1 MAVTYNS
8 VIQKLNAFTLANAVD
23 RAAAL
28 DKVEK
33 FMDEIR
39 PEIDEVH
46 RANPNLTVEEK
57 RVLDEKE
64 ARIFREVNTQFA
76 QGGRRR
82 RNKTRAARLRKHK
95 QKKTRSNKKGTRR
108 H

>member
-8 VIQKLNAFTLANAVD
+8 VIQKLNSFTLANAAD
-23 RAAAL
+23 RAEAEAR
-28 DKVEK
+28 VEA

-39 PEIDEVH
+39 PEIDEVL
-46 RANPNLTVEEK
+46 RENPNLTEEQK
-57 RVLDEKE
+57 RALDQKE

-82 RNKTRAARLRKHK
+82 TRAANLRRKK
-95 QKKTRSNKKGTRR
+95 QKKTRSHRKTRRGTRKQ
-108 H
+108 